1 MSTII
6 LILAIAFVLSWIPVV
21 VVYFFARRRDSGDR
35 VIACPETRNTEVVRV
50 DAGHAAWTDLRGE
63 KELRLESCSRWPE
76 RADCGQDCLAQIE
89 RAPDGCLVRERLEA
103 WYRGAECALCGMS
116 IEPLRWME
124 YRPGLRG
131 PEGRVFSWEEVSPR
145 GLHQTL
151 ATYQPICS
159 DCLLA
164 ESFREKFPDRVLD
177 DPWHTV
183 DRKKTR
189 APGPMV

>member
-6 LILAIAFVLSWIPVV
+6 LIFAIAFVLSWIPVLA
-21 VVYFFARRRDSGDR
+21 VYFFERRRDSGDR
-35 VIACPETRNTEVVRV
+35 VITCPETRNTEVVRV

-76 RADCGQDCLAQIE
+76 RADCGQECLAQIE

-103 WYRGAECALCGMS
+103 WYRDAECALCGMS
-116 IEPLRWME
+116 IGPPQWFE
-124 YRPGLRG
+124 YRPGLRS
-131 PEGRVFSWEEVSPR
+131 PEGRVLSWEEVSSR
-145 GLHQTL
+145 RLDQTL

-159 DCLLA
+159 DCQLA
-164 ESFREKFPDRVLD
+164 ESFRERFPDRVLD

-189 APGPMV
+189 AHGPMA